1 MSIREII
8 DQIQILFTKRPN
20 TIYEVR
26 IVDEKHTNRINIFF
40 EYYKLNHA
48 TTSRQIARLEGN
60 RRDQIPMLVKEIKN
74 ETGITVITVESS

>member
-1 MSIREII
+1 MQISEII
-8 DQIQILFTKRPN
+8 DQIKALFTMRPN

-26 IVDEKHTNRINIFF
+26 IVDGQHTNRINIFF

-60 RRDQIPMLVKEIKN
+60 RRDQIPMLVKKIKN
-74 ETGITVITVESS
+74 ETGITVITVENS

>member
-1 MSIREII
+1 MSISEII
-8 DQIQILFTKRPN
+8 DQIKALFTMRPN

-26 IVDEKHTNRINIFF
+26 IVDEKHTSKINIFF

-60 RRDQIPMLVKEIKN
+60 QHDQIPILVSEIKR
-74 ETGITVITVESS
+74 ETGVTVTVIETN